1 MMMADVFQAMAVLG
15 VIETLVL
22 YLPTTLGH
30 VIERTT
36 ADCSHR
42 GIGEPEGF
50 NHLAVRLVLSVE
62 DDPYGLPT
70 QSVPRI
76 EVVGVPE
83 LDLIRS
89 VPKGNCGRLGGKS
102 FLRSGQQF
110 GQVRFQARHDRQAQ
124 IADGMQKG
132 SVVESPIDHD
142 VIGKTDA
149 EFVDGP
155 AQQALGA
162 GVFAIAR
169 PVGFYI
175 DGKGQSGPY
184 YADQDQVM
192 RYPTISSSALRNGR
206 HSGQLDLVQRPTVV
220 PSRASPMKPLLWKAL
235 LRLA

>member
-50 NHLAVRLVLSVE
+50 NHLAVRLVLTVE

-102 FLRSGQQF
+102 FLRLRDVCPDASWRGFAFHRLCASTNSWSTDQS
-110 GQVRFQARHDRQAQ
+110 QARA
-124 IADGMQKG
+124 GMG
-132 SVVESPIDHD
+132 
-142 VIGKTDA
+142 
-149 EFVDGP
+149 GP
-155 AQQALGA
+155 CRPSLGEW
-162 GVFAIAR
+162 R
-169 PVGFYI
+169 EKPRS
-175 DGKGQSGPY
+175 SGHG
-184 YADQDQVM
+184 A
-192 RYPTISSSALRNGR
+192 
-206 HSGQLDLVQRPTVV
+206 
-220 PSRASPMKPLLWKAL
+220 
-235 LRLA
+235 